1 MAQRAIALALKLLV
15 LNLLRKFKVHDEGL
29 SRPRT
34 IIIGNSFRGA
44 VEPKVLLVYIRQ
56 RHDSNVYLNFLR
68 KFRHAAEVKLVNLQS
83 RFRTEGFRGM
93 SAKK

>member
-1 MAQRAIALALKLLV
+1 MAQRAIALALKLLDLGKVCQDLV

-44 VEPKVLLVYIRQ
+44 VEPKVLDLGQVCQDLELLLLIIV
-56 RHDSNVYLNFLR
+56 SAALR
-68 KFRHAAEVKLVNLQS
+68 N
-83 RFRTEGFRGM
+83 
-93 SAKK
+93 

>member
-34 IIIGNSFRGA
+34 ITISNSFRGA
-44 VEPKVLLVYIRQ
+44 AEPKVL
-56 RHDSNVYLNFLR
+56 NFRR
-68 KFRHAAEVKLVNLQS
+68 KFRGAAEAKLLEECQLKS
-83 RFRTEGFRGM
+83 
-93 SAKK
+93 K